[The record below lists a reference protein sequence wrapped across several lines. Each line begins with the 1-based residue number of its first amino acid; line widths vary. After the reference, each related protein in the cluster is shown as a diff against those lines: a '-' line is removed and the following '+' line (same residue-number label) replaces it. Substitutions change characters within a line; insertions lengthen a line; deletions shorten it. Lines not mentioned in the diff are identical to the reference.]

1 MGIPVG
7 YTRPCVGKQEQ
18 QGDNWNDIRLTRVGN
33 SWQVGVIAWLV
44 YQLAFKLG
52 ICRPHTVQDIVDKLT
67 PGKGTHL
74 QSLLLRPPVGVHG
87 CLLSS
92 LEKPLLRN
100 LLGLVSIKGED
111 LMVQSA
117 SEPQVKFHRLRTSVP
132 AKLWKWRE
140 VAGWSWKRAGDHINI
155 LELRAVLTTVRWMVQ
170 RRRLKSCR
178 VLHLIDSLVCLH
190 ALSRGRSSS
199 QKLRLVLVKVN
210 SLLLAADLHPC
221 WGYVHTSQNPAD
233 RPSRRPLRRKW
244 GK

>member
-1 MGIPVG
+1 MHGWYI
-7 YTRPCVGKQEQ
+7 Y
-18 QGDNWNDIRLTRVGN
+18 
-33 SWQVGVIAWLV
+33 
-44 YQLAFKLG
+44 KLG
-52 ICRPHTVQDIVDKLT
+52 LCRPLALQGIVDVLT
-67 PGKGTHL
+67 PGKGTQL
-74 QSLLLRPPVGVHG
+74 QSLLLRPPVGARG
-87 CLLSS
+87 RLLTT
-92 LEKPLLRN
+92 LEKPLLRK

-111 LMVQSA
+111 LVVQSA

-132 AKLWKWRE
+132 AKLWRWRE
-140 VAGWSWKRAGDHINI
+140 VAGWSWKRAGEHINI
-155 LELRAVLTTVRWMVQ
+155 LEMRAVLTTLRWMVQ
-170 RRRLKSCR
+170 RRRLRSCR
-178 VLHLIDSLVCLH
+178 TLHLIDSLVCLH

>member
-1 MGIPVG
+1 M
-7 YTRPCVGKQEQ
+7 TKSEQ
-18 QGDNWNDIRLTRVGN
+18 RGPGWNDVRLTLVGN

-44 YQLAFKLG
+44 YQLLYKLG
-52 ICRPHTVQDIVDKLT
+52 LCRPLALQGIVDVLT
-67 PGKGTHL
+67 PGKGTQL
-74 QSLLLRPPVGVHG
+74 QSLLLRPPVGVRG
-87 CLLSS
+87 RLLTT
-92 LEKPLLRN
+92 LEKPLLRK

-111 LMVQSA
+111 LVVQSA

-132 AKLWKWRE
+132 AKLWRWRE
-140 VAGWSWKRAGDHINI
+140 VAGWSWKRAGEHINI
-155 LELRAVLTTVRWMVQ
+155 LEMRAVLTTLRWMVQ
-170 RRRLKSCR
+170 RRRLRSCR
-178 VLHLIDSLVCLH
+178 TLHLIDSLVCLH